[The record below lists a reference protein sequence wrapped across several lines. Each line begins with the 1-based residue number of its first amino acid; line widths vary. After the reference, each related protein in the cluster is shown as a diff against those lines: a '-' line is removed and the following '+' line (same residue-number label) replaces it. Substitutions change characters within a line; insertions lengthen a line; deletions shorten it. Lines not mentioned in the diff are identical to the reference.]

1 MHITAQEE
9 YGLRC
14 LLRVAKHESGDPIRT
29 QDVAISEGLSL
40 EYAAKLMRTLK
51 KGGFVDST
59 RGSAGG
65 YLLARPAR
73 DISVWQILEALGGPL
88 YEEKF
93 CDAHTGS
100 QRDCTHSTDC
110 SIRALWRN
118 VNGLLKTALSAITLA
133 DLSRDEGSTRAWLLS
148 SVARADEARQEA
160 ARSEA
165 ARRQSFETTVPLD
178 GSKGARAGRGV
189 EEAQP

>member
-1 MHITAQEE
+1 MNITAQEE

-14 LLRVAKHESGDPIRT
+14 LLRVAKHESGDPMRT
-29 QDVAISEGLSL
+29 QEVAVAEGISL

-51 KGGFVDST
+51 HAGFVAST

-65 YLLARPAR
+65 YLLARPAAE
-73 DISVWQILEALGGPL
+73 ISVWQVIEALDGPL

-100 QRDCTHSTDC
+100 QRDCTQSTDC

-118 VNGLLKTALSAITLA
+118 VNGLLKNALSSITLA
-133 DLSRDEGSTRAWLLS
+133 DLSRSETATGTFLLRA
-148 SVARADEARQEA
+148 A
-160 ARSEA
+160 AGESGRRDAFAPSRSA
-165 ARRQSFETTVPLD
+165 ALP
-178 GSKGARAGRGV
+178 GATASPRG
-189 EEAQP
+189 EEALR

>member
-14 LLRVAKHESGDPIRT
+14 LLRVAMHDSGDPMRT
-29 QDVAISEGLSL
+29 QEVAVAEGLSL

-51 KGGFVDST
+51 NGGFVAST

-65 YLLARPAR
+65 YLLARPASE
-73 DISVWQILEALGGPL
+73 ISVWQVLEALGGPL

-100 QRDCTHSTDC
+100 QRSCMHTTDC

-118 VNGLLKTALSAITLA
+118 VNGILEGALSAISIA
-133 DLSRDEGSTRAWLLS
+133 DLTRSEGATGAWLLRS
-148 SVARADEARQEA
+148 MAGASAEVSGDDGFTPRAAAIPAAAPVAAAVPAR
-160 ARSEA
+160 
-165 ARRQSFETTVPLD
+165 
-178 GSKGARAGRGV
+178 G
-189 EEAQP
+189 

>member
-14 LLRVAKHESGDPIRT
+14 LLRVAKHDSGDPMRT
-29 QDVAISEGLSL
+29 QEVAVAEGLSP

-51 KGGFVDST
+51 NGGFVDST
-59 RGSAGG
+59 RGAGG
-65 YLLARPAR
+65 GYQLARPAT
-73 DISVWQILEALGGPL
+73 DITVWQVLEALGGPL

-100 QRDCTHSTDC
+100 QRDCAHNSDC

-118 VNGLLKTALSAITLA
+118 MNGLLKSALSAITLA
-133 DLSRDEGSTRAWLLS
+133 DLCRDEGATGAWLLRS
-148 SVARADEARQEA
+148 AIAADAASQLPADAAHGAKSPRTPVPASAGATTRQQGA
-160 ARSEA
+160 AA
-165 ARRQSFETTVPLD
+165 A
-178 GSKGARAGRGV
+178 
-189 EEAQP
+189 AQR